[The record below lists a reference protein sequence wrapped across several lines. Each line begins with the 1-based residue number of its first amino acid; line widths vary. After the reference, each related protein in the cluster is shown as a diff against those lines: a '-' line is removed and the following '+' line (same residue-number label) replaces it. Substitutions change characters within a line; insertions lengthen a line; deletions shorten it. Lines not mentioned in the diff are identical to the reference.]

1 MFLPILKKNLS
12 VLFRCLSRVYGKWDR
27 RSSTDSGS
35 SICDVNQPRG
45 KMYSDVN
52 TGEHHGSR
60 VKSTRNF
67 RGMGGG
73 KRQRAAIL
81 KPCDEGS
88 GGWAPPCLTRV
99 LLFLDS
105 CILFYPEI
113 VFGPN
118 LVFGHPSLPMWESR

>member
-1 MFLPILKKNLS
+1 
-12 VLFRCLSRVYGKWDR
+12 
-27 RSSTDSGS
+27 
-35 SICDVNQPRG
+35 
-45 KMYSDVN
+45 MYSDVN
-52 TGEHHGSR
+52 IGEHHGSR

-81 KPCDEGS
+81 KPCDEGR
-88 GGWAPPCLTRV
+88 GGWAPPCLTMV

-118 LVFGHPSLPMWESR
+118 LVLGHPSLPMRETRLPSAFMPFYPTLLPEALCEPAPTPIE